1 MSSHALFSCSIP
13 KTDVEKPFY
22 SLTHNLLDLAT
33 CWLPHVSSC
42 SRGDY
47 CHSRR
52 NTLYCTY
59 GQMVFIFLL
68 FSKKLHIPVRQRKWR
83 WNRISR
89 WNIWRREYGNGQ
101 MAIKGCSQQWFIK
114 IPTLSRHTLFDGL
127 LCEDIL
133 RVPFYFFRVRNCEGI
148 TRNQRMIN
156 FPIVYQ
162 SRYIGL
168 ISLGKAWYRETSEG
182 ESGGMVGRGEG

>member
-1 MSSHALFSCSIP
+1 MHCLAALFQ
-13 KTDVEKPFY
+13 K
-22 SLTHNLLDLAT
+22 LTLKSRFILSHT
-33 CWLPHVSSC
+33 IYWTLPRAGCHTFLPAPGVTTVT
-42 SRGDY
+42 RGEI
-47 CHSRR
+47 H
-52 NTLYCTY
+52 CTVLT
-59 GQMVFIFLL
+59 GKWSL
-68 FSKKLHIPVRQRKWR
+68 FSYYIPELHIPVRQRKWR

-114 IPTLSRHTLFDGL
+114 IPTLSRHTLFDRL

-148 TRNQRMIN
+148 TRNERMIN